1 MRDTTMKLQ
10 LAGLAGWLLVS
21 FAAAA
26 AGAIASIDAKSFYA
40 QLQRPDWAPPSWL
53 FGPVWSVLY
62 ALMGL
67 SAWLVWR
74 TGGFRAARSSLML
87 FLIQLAFNAL
97 WSWPFFAWHQGAAAF
112 VEVLLLWLLIA
123 ATVASFWQ
131 RSALAGILMLP
142 YLAWVSFA
150 AALTF
155 SVWRLNPG
163 LL

>member
-1 MRDTTMKLQ
+1 MQRQ
-10 LAGLAGWLLVS
+10 LTGLAGWLLVS

-26 AGAIASIDAKSFYA
+26 AGAVASIEARAFYA

-53 FGPVWSVLY
+53 FGPVWSALY
-62 ALMGL
+62 ILMGV

-74 TGGFRAARSSLML
+74 TGGFKAARSSLVL
-87 FLIQLAFNAL
+87 FLVQLAFNAL
-97 WSWPFFAWHQGAAAF
+97 WSWLFFAWHQGAMAF
-112 VEVLLLWLLIA
+112 VEVLLLWVLIA
-123 ATVASFWQ
+123 ATVASFW
-131 RSALAGILMLP
+131 RRNAPAGILMLP

-155 SVWRLNPG
+155 TVWRLNPG